1 MSSKGKNI
9 WFERTLL
16 ESLAYHSLKTPT
28 AYFVFGIFMTK
39 RQWVEVGRKGKEQWD
54 IANNGQITFSY
65 REAKTKYGI
74 SCSAFRNAIDELREK
89 GLIDI
94 AESGAGLYRSQ
105 NLYEISDRWRLYG
118 ANEYKPPRPRPK
130 GQPMGRGFK
139 KGNKFGRNC
148 KKKSNVTGQHSSTV
162 TGQHSDAK
170 GQQSRVDTA
179 T

>member
-16 ESLAYHSLKTPT
+16 ESLAYRSLKTPT

-39 RQWVEVGRKGKEQWD
+39 RQCVEVGRKGKEQWD
-54 IANNGQITFSY
+54 IANNGKITFSY
-65 REAKTKYGI
+65 REAKTKHNI
-74 SCSAFRNAIDELREK
+74 SNSAFRDAIDELREK

-118 ANEYKPPRPRPK
+118 TNEYRPPKPRQK
-130 GQPMGRGFK
+130 GQPMSRGFQ
-139 KGNKFGRNC
+139 KGNRLGRNC

-162 TGQHSDAK
+162 TRQHSNTQE
-170 GQQSRVDTA
+170 QQSRVDTA